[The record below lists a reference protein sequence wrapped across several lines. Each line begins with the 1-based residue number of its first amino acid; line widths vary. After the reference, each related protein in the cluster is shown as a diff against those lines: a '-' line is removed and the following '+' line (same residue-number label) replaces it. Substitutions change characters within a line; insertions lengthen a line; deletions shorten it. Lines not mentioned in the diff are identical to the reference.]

1 MAKEKT
7 IFVCQNCGVNS
18 PKWLGKCPSCGEW
31 NSFVEEV
38 VRATPSTQNK
48 GAAGSR
54 RSESRPVLLTEV
66 SNQKQYRFTSGDP
79 ELDRVLGN
87 GIVPGSVI
95 LIGGDPGIG
104 KSTLMLQIALKLT
117 SRKILYVSG
126 EESPGQIRYRAER
139 IGKLRENC
147 YILSETSMD
156 DVLTGVDQ
164 VQPEL
169 IIIDS
174 IQTLNSSYL
183 DSPPGTVSQIR
194 QCTSEL
200 MGYAKKS
207 HVPVFLIGHINK
219 DGNLAGPKVLEHMV
233 DTVLQFEGD
242 RHHIYRILRS
252 IKNRF
257 GSTSELGIYEMHDD
271 GMHVVDNPSALLL
284 SQRDEQVSGM
294 AIGSTIEG
302 IRPLLVE
309 VQALVSPATFGTPQR
324 STTGFEFKR
333 LNMLLAVLEKRAGFR
348 LGVQDVFLN
357 LTGGIKVEDP
367 ALDLA
372 VCMSV
377 ISSYQEI
384 PISYDTCFAAEIG
397 LSGELRA
404 VNRVENRISEAEK
417 QGFKRIIISKYNP
430 KRLKADQY
438 KIQVLSMGRI
448 DEVIRKLLGNF

>member
-1 MAKEKT
+1 MAKERT

-31 NSFVEEV
+31 NTFVEEV
-38 VRATPSTQNK
+38 VRASPATSGRS
-48 GAAGSR
+48 GASGRGS
-54 RSESRPVLLTEV
+54 EVRPVLLAEV
-66 SNQKQYRFTSGDP
+66 SNRKQYRFTSGDA

-104 KSTLMLQIALKLT
+104 KSTLMLQIALKMT
-117 SRKILYVSG
+117 GKKILYVSG
-126 EESPGQIRYRAER
+126 EESASQIRYRAER
-139 IGKLRENC
+139 ISKLEENC
-147 YILSETSMD
+147 YILSETNME
-156 DVLTGVDQ
+156 DVLTGINH
-164 VQPEL
+164 VQPEV

-174 IQTLNSSYL
+174 IQTLNSSLL
-183 DSPPGTVSQIR
+183 DAPPGTVSQIR
-194 QCTSEL
+194 QCTNEL
-200 MGYAKKS
+200 MGYAKK
-207 HVPVFLIGHINK
+207 HQVPVFLIGHINK

-257 GSTSELGIYEMHDD
+257 GSTSELGIYEMHDN
-271 GMHVVDNPSALLL
+271 GLQVVENPSSLLL
-284 SQRDEQVSGM
+284 SQRDEQVSGI

-324 STTGFEFKR
+324 STTGFDFKR

-372 VCMSV
+372 VCMSI

-384 PISYDTCFAAEIG
+384 PISFDSCFAAEVG

-404 VNRVENRISEAEK
+404 VNRIENRISEAEK
-417 QGFKRIIISKYNP
+417 QGFKKIIISKYNP
-430 KRLKADQY
+430 KRIKTGQY
-438 KIQVLSMGRI
+438 KVEVQSFTRI

>member
-1 MAKEKT
+1 LAKEKT
-7 IFVCQNCGVNS
+7 VFICQNCGVHS

-31 NSFVEEV
+31 NSFVEEIL
-38 VRATPSTQNK
+38 RSTNSNRKQVSARLKK
-48 GAAGSR
+48 G
-54 RSESRPVLLTEV
+54 ESNAVLLKEV
-66 SNQKQYRFTSGDP
+66 TREKQYRFTSGDR

-104 KSTLMLQIALKLT
+104 KSTLMLQIALQLK
-117 SRKILYVSG
+117 SKRILYVSG
-126 EESPGQIRYRAER
+126 EESPNQIRYRAER
-139 IGKLRENC
+139 IGKLEENC
-147 YILSETSMD
+147 YILSETNLD
-156 DVLTGVDQ
+156 DVFTGFEQ

-174 IQTLNSSYL
+174 IQTLNSSFL
-183 DSPPGTVSQIR
+183 DAPPGSVSQIR
-194 QCTSEL
+194 QCTNEL
-200 MGYAKKS
+200 MGYAKKQ

-257 GSTSELGIYEMHDD
+257 GSTSELGIYEMHGD
-271 GMHVVDNPSALLL
+271 GLRIVDNPSELLL
-284 SQRDEQVSGM
+284 SQRDELVSGM

-324 STTGFEFKR
+324 STTGFDFKR

-348 LGVQDVFLN
+348 LAVQDVFLN
-357 LTGGIKVEDP
+357 ITGGIKVEDP

-384 PISYDTCFAAEIG
+384 PISLDTCFSAEVG

-404 VNRVENRISEAEK
+404 VNRIENRILEAEK
-417 QGFKRIIISKYNP
+417 QGFKKIIISKYNP
-430 KRLKADQY
+430 KNFKVGRF
-438 KIQVLSMGRI
+438 KIEIKPFRRI
-448 DEVIRKLLGNF
+448 DEVISTLLDKY

>member
-31 NSFVEEV
+31 NTFVEEV
-38 VRATPSTQNK
+38 VRSAQAGTNRNP
-48 GAAGSR
+48 GAGR

-66 SNQKQYRFTSGDP
+66 TNQKEYRFSSGDP

-117 SRKILYVSG
+117 NRKILYVSG
-126 EESPGQIRYRAER
+126 EESASQIRYRAER
-139 IGKLRENC
+139 ISKLEENC
-147 YILSETSMD
+147 FILSETNLD
-156 DVLTGVDQ
+156 DVLAGFEL
-164 VQPEL
+164 VQPEMV
-169 IIIDS
+169 IIDS

-183 DSPPGTVSQIR
+183 DAPPGTVSQIR
-194 QCTSEL
+194 QCTNEL
-200 MGYAKKS
+200 MGYAKKN

-271 GMHVVDNPSALLL
+271 GLHVVDNPSSLLL

-372 VCMSV
+372 VCMSI

-384 PISYDTCFAAEIG
+384 PISHDTCFAAEVG

-404 VNRVENRISEAEK
+404 VNRIDNRISEAEK
-417 QGFKRIIISKYNP
+417 QGFKKIIISKYNP
-430 KRLKADQY
+430 KRIKTAGH
-438 KIQVLSMGRI
+438 KIEVQSMGRI
-448 DEVIRKLLGNF
+448 DEVIRKLLGNY

>member
-7 IFVCQNCGVNS
+7 IYICQNCGVNA

-38 VRATPSTQNK
+38 VRTTPSNSKQ
-48 GAAGSR
+48 GVPGSG

-66 SNQKQYRFTSGDP
+66 SNKKQYRFTSGDP

-87 GIVPGSVI
+87 GVVPGSVI

-117 SRKILYVSG
+117 NRKILYVSG
-126 EESPGQIRYRAER
+126 EESAGQIRYRAER
-139 IGKLRENC
+139 IGKLKENC
-147 YILSETSMD
+147 YILSETNMD
-156 DVLTGVDQ
+156 DVFAGFDQ

-183 DSPPGTVSQIR
+183 DAPPGTVSQIR

-200 MGYAKKS
+200 MGYAKKNN
-207 HVPVFLIGHINK
+207 VPVFLIGHINK

-252 IKNRF
+252 IKNRY

-271 GMHVVDNPSALLL
+271 GLRIVDNPSALLL

-377 ISSYQEI
+377 VSSYQEI
-384 PISYDTCFAAEIG
+384 SISYDTCFAAEIG

-404 VNRVENRISEAEK
+404 VNRIENRITEAEK
-417 QGFKRIIISKYNP
+417 QGFKKIFISKHNP
-430 KRLKADQY
+430 RSIKTAQY
-438 KIQVLSMGRI
+438 KIQIQSMGRI